1 MNFGCILVCSTLKR
15 TINPPTSRHKP
26 VTRYRPTM
34 IKNIPGLRELFL
46 SIGLCISLPA
56 MAQQNAQGQ
65 KIDALLNMI
74 TYAYVDTVDQKKITD
89 DAIRALLKELDPH
102 STYIPAEELKETNE
116 PLVGKFEGVGI
127 QFNIL
132 EDTIMVTQTISGGPS
147 EKLGIRS
154 GDRIVLIND
163 TLVAG
168 IGIKNNDVLKKL
180 RGDKGTKVKVSIA
193 RRNVSDL
200 MVFNITRDKIPL
212 FSVEASYP
220 AAPGVGY
227 IKISRFADSTVDE
240 FREALKKLKEQ
251 DNVHSLVLD
260 LSGNGGGYL
269 NRAIELVD
277 EFLSMGKRIVY
288 TEGRNNPKQESYS
301 TNAGGWEK
309 GRLIVLVDENSASA
323 SEIVT
328 GAVQDWDRGL
338 VIGRRTFAKGLVQKP
353 YPLPDGS
360 AVRLTIARYYT
371 PSGRCI
377 QKPYEHGDENYDMDI
392 SQRYEHGELYSADSI
407 KFSDSLKY
415 ETHGGRTVYGGGGI
429 MPDVFVPLDT
439 SMSSRYYDELR
450 RNGILNDFTLT
461 YVDENRAMLK
471 SEYKDVFEFKNKFSI
486 SDDFFNRF
494 IAYAEKKSVKKDETG
509 IKTSEKLIRT
519 QLKALLARDLWNT
532 NAYYVIIN
540 DINNFYVKAMECLN
554 DKTFEKMK
562 IAEN

>member
-1 MNFGCILVCSTLKR
+1 MAYQS
-15 TINPPTSRHKP
+15 P
-26 VTRYRPTM
+26 
-34 IKNIPGLRELFL
+34 
-46 SIGLCISLPA
+46 
-56 MAQQNAQGQ
+56 AQQVNNVQ

-74 TYAYVDTVDQKKITD
+74 SYAYVDSVDQKKITE

-102 STYIPAEELKETNE
+102 SSYIPAEDLKEVNE

-147 EKLGIRS
+147 EKLGIRA
-154 GDRIVLIND
+154 GDRIVYIND
-163 TLVAG
+163 SIVAG

-193 RRNVSDL
+193 RRSAPEL

-212 FSVEASYP
+212 FSVEASYE

-227 IKISRFADSTVDE
+227 IKIARFADSTVDE
-240 FREALKKLKEQ
+240 FREALKKLKEEH
-251 DNVHSLVLD
+251 NVQSLVLD

-269 NRAIELVD
+269 NRAIELAD

-288 TEGRNNPKQESYS
+288 TEGRNNPRQESYS

-309 GRLIVLVDENSASA
+309 GRLVVLVDENSASA

-328 GAVQDWDRGL
+328 GAIQDWDRGL

-377 QKPYEHGDENYDMDI
+377 QKPYEHGDENYEMDL
-392 SQRYEHGELYSADSI
+392 SKRYEHGELYSADSI
-407 KFSDSLKY
+407 KFSDSLRY
-415 ETHGGRTVYGGGGI
+415 ETNSGRTVYGGGGI

-439 SMSSRYYDELR
+439 SLSSRYYDELR
-450 RNGILNDFTLT
+450 RNGVLNDFTLT
-461 YVDENRAMLK
+461 YVDENRAALQAQ
-471 SEYKDVFEFKNKFSI
+471 YKDVYSFKRGFQVT
-486 SDDFFNRF
+486 DDFVQKFVS
-494 IAYAEKKSVKKDETG
+494 YAEKKSVKKDEAG
-509 IKTSEKLIRT
+509 FKTSEKLIRT
-519 QLKALLARDLWNT
+519 QLKALIARDLWNT

-540 DINNFYVKAMECLN
+540 DINVFYTKALESLEN
-554 DKTFEKMK
+554 NTFEKMK
-562 IAEN
+562 IAGN